1 LNGAP
6 FTLGPGDFY
15 SGLLFTVTVGATP
28 GDFNGSFTVD
38 GSDMAGLDIPSTA
51 FFNVSAVPE
60 PASVLLL
67 ATGAAGML
75 GAFRRRMK

>member
-1 LNGAP
+1 
-6 FTLGPGDFY
+6 
-15 SGLLFTVTVGATP
+15 
-28 GDFNGSFTVD
+28 VD
-38 GSDMAGLDIPSTA
+38 GSDAAGLDIPSTA